1 MRDGGELPLADDGLF
16 ELTLSPA
23 MQDALAVQPG
33 DLVFVDDARW
43 WLGGLRSARC
53 RLAATA
59 GSVDAI
65 VLPAAIMQGNHWP
78 TDHKVVLA
86 RIE

>member
-1 MRDGGELPLADDGLF
+1 MDLPLSA
-16 ELTLSPA
+16 TMRA
-23 MQDALAVQPG
+23 TLAVDDG

-53 RLAATA
+53 RVVA
-59 GSVDAI
+59 GDGVDHGIAGI
-65 VLPAAIMQGNHWP
+65 ALPSEVLKKNRWQADQ
-78 TDHKVVLA
+78 KVVLA